1 MRLAEATANKVRM
14 INHWDNID
22 GTVER
27 GYAGKSIFFAD
38 GQVTQDLHRV
48 TDYARLLAS
57 VGVNA
62 VSLNNVNVTR
72 ASARLLTPEHLPRL
86 ARLAEVFRRYG
97 IKLFISISFAS
108 PMVLSGCAPPT
119 RSTRTSPRGGG
130 GRWRWSTS
138 TSPTSAGSW

>member
-1 MRLAEATANKVRM
+1 
-14 INHWDNID
+14 NID

-27 GYAGKSIFFAD
+27 GYAGNSIFFAG
-38 GQVTQDLHRV
+38 GQVTQDLRRV

-86 ARLAEVFRRYG
+86 ARPAEVFRRYG
-97 IKLFISISFAS
+97 IKLFVSISFAS
-108 PMVLSGCAPPT
+108 PMLLSGV
-119 RSTRTSPRGGG
+119 RTADPLDEDVAAW
-130 GRWRWSTS
+130 WRRQV
-138 TSPTSAGSW
+138 AVVYE